1 MVVVVGVVED
11 VAVVEVVEDVA
22 VAKFVEVVENAP
34 VAKVVE
40 VAVVDTG
47 KWSEAL
53 ACIINKIKES
63 YARTSWLIIRHN

>member
-1 MVVVVGVVED
+1 MVV
-11 VAVVEVVEDVA
+11 VVEVVEDVA
-22 VAKFVEVVENAP
+22 VAKFVEA
-34 VAKVVE
+34 AKFVE
-40 VAVVDTG
+40 VAEVAVEDTG

>member
-1 MVVVVGVVED
+1 MVVVVEVVEVVED
-11 VAVVEVVEDVA
+11 APVAKVVEDVA
-22 VAKFVEVVENAP
+22 VAKVVEVVEDAP

-53 ACIINKIKES
+53 AYIINKIKES
-63 YARTSWLIIRHN
+63 WLIMRHC